1 MIVFN
6 LFVMKSEYEHIQTF
20 GNEQTERQK
29 LVNKNPFKKNIS
41 KVLDKVINILKLKNH
56 SKDIE
61 GTIESYLN
69 QRQLE
74 ILHDASYAFHKKT
87 IKKQLKIKLT
97 FSSANNR
104 LYIKKKLKN
113 QQSSKNRFFKFL

>member
-1 MIVFN
+1 
-6 LFVMKSEYEHIQTF
+6 MKSEYEHIQTF